1 MEGYQSPRAGP
12 KVLGAKAGLAVGAW
26 TSIVGIIAPAEATP
40 GDRVNI
46 EVRVKNIGEFGFYIA
61 VTVQQDGV
69 DVVMT
74 PDYAGVDPGAIQSF
88 YGSFTMPN
96 SAVTISVWSFFWDGT
111 SWIQDDYA
119 TRDVALAKVGA
130 PEFQGFAIN
139 QYNKV

>member
-12 KVLGAKAGLAVGAW
+12 KVLGSVVRVAAGAW
-26 TSIVGIIAPAEATP
+26 TDIISIIAPAEATP

-46 EVRVKNIGEFGFYIA
+46 EVRVKNIGDFGFYIA
-61 VTVQQDGV
+61 VTAQQDGV
-69 DVVMT
+69 DIAMT
-74 PDYAGVDPGAIQSF
+74 PDYAGVDPGATYSF

-96 SAVTISVWSFFWDGT
+96 KSVRLSVWSFFWTGT
-111 SWIQDDYA
+111 EWYQDDYEYKDIA
-119 TRDVALAKVGA
+119 VAVVGP